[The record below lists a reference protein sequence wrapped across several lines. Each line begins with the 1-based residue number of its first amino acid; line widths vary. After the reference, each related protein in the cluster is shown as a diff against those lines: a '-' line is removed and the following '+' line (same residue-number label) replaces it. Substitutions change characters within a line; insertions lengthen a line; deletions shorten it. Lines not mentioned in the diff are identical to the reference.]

1 MSEKLI
7 EIDGSMGEGGGQ
19 ILRNAVALSA
29 VLLKPIRVYNIRA
42 KRSNPGLRPQHLT
55 GVKAVAALSSAEVSG
70 LKVGSM
76 EIVFKPRRRRG
87 GRFTFNVGTAG
98 SITLALQTII
108 PLAFGIS
115 KPLSINLGGGTDVKW
130 SPTWNYFKDV
140 FLHILNKIGVDVRA
154 DLVRRGF
161 YPKGGGEANVDIYP
175 AKDPESL
182 CLEKQRYE
190 KIDGVIAVSKLR
202 EDIPRRIKH
211 SIIKLC
217 LEKSIPCQIYI
228 DRDDESPSEGV
239 SVTLWSSSSDSRIGS
254 SEIGERGLPSEK
266 LGRMMFESIVKEMES
281 GASVD
286 IHLADQILVYLA
298 YISSRYGGKS
308 YFYVREITN
317 HTRTN
322 MWLIEKF
329 LPVKMS
335 VRRERELY
343 RIEIKGI

>member
-1 MSEKLI
+1 MI
-7 EIDGSMGEGGGQ
+7 EIDGSYGEGGGQ
-19 ILRNAVALSA
+19 ILRSSISLS
-29 VLLKPIRVYNIRA
+29 VLTKKPVRIKNIRA
-42 KRSNPGLRPQHLT
+42 NRPNPGMRAQHFT
-55 GVKAVAALSSAEVSG
+55 AVKILEKISNASTRG
-70 LKVGSM
+70 LEIGSR
-76 EIVFKPRRRRG
+76 ELEFYPGDIEG
-87 GRFTFNVGTAG
+87 GRFRFDIGTAG

-108 PLAFGIS
+108 PLAFEIS
-115 KPLSINLGGGTDVKW
+115 KPLSINLRGGTDVKW

-190 KIDGVIAVSKLR
+190 KVNGVIAVSKLR

-217 LEKSIPCQIYI
+217 LEKSILCQIYI

-239 SVTLWSSSSDSRIGS
+239 SVTLWSDSFDSRIGS

-266 LGRMMFESIVKEMES
+266 LGRMVFESIVKEMKS

-298 YISSRYGGKS
+298 YIASKYGSKS
-308 YFYVREITN
+308 YFYVREVTN

-335 VRRERELY
+335 VSRERELY